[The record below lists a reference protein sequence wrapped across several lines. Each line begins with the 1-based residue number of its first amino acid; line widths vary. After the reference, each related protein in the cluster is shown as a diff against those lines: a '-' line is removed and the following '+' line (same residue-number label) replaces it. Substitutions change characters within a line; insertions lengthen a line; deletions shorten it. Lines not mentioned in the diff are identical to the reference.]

1 MVSHS
6 AFVLSGDIPFDHL
19 RQLPSE
25 VHCVMHTGL
34 DALSTVRGMHMCSIA
49 GQQNPPVTVGRR
61 VMSVNLEIQVGL
73 WTPNRSRM
81 R

>member
-49 GQQNPPVTVGRR
+49 GQQNPPVTVGRGLPR
-61 VMSVNLEIQVGL
+61 HVGEPGDPGG
-73 WTPNRSRM
+73 TVDS
-81 R
+81 